1 MNPNHLPSQAWITL
15 KMSRPTQKSLIQAG
29 LGKPP
34 KCLFGPISAQLLGRG
49 WIPGQGCAAIQEA
62 PQPRTCWARLAPSF
76 LLNLP
81 GADPR
86 TRHFS
91 QAASS
96 AAWKHFQPLLPGQA
110 CPTSAGFTLTFLCS
124 SWPWRLLP
132 APNLSGVSDAANA
145 PLHPPVANP
154 AQKLHFTPQTSAG
167 ARGHSRNHLILRHHE
182 GTSTKPLI
190 SSSTAEAQ
198 PGNLHSLGQIS
209 PPGLWD
215 RSERPR
221 DVCFDPEVTSG
232 VERSQQRHLQCLP
245 SEPSSHQQAVLG
257 SGAVMRRAN
266 IILHRCQELLLP

>member
-15 KMSRPTQKSLIQAG
+15 KMSRPTEKSLIQAG

-96 AAWKHFQPLLPGQA
+96 AAWKHFQPFLPGQA
-110 CPTSAGFTLTFLCS
+110 CPTSAGFTLTFLS
-124 SWPWRLLP
+124 SSGLGGFSLLQISLEFLMLQMLLFILLLPTQPRSCISHPKPQLGPGATPEITSFFDTMKAP
-132 APNLSGVSDAANA
+132 APNPSFPAA
-145 PLHPPVANP
+145 
-154 AQKLHFTPQTSAG
+154 
-167 ARGHSRNHLILRHHE
+167 
-182 GTSTKPLI
+182 
-190 SSSTAEAQ
+190 
-198 PGNLHSLGQIS
+198 
-209 PPGLWD
+209 
-215 RSERPR
+215 
-221 DVCFDPEVTSG
+221 
-232 VERSQQRHLQCLP
+232 QQRHSQGISTP
-245 SEPSSHQQAVLG
+245 WGRFP
-257 SGAVMRRAN
+257 
-266 IILHRCQELLLP
+266 LLVCGTGQRGLEMFALTLR